1 MNSTAETI
9 RDQNRM
15 MLRQSGKLRMMLWI
29 LLIVIVGAIMVI
41 MFLLRDDRG
50 NPIPVSSRQ
59 LIIVRTPSWT
69 ASKGIMQCFEHR
81 DNNTG
86 WVPVGQKVNIILGR
100 NGMGWGE
107 GLHRIPGSSVPIK
120 REGDG
125 KSPAGV
131 FRLGAAFGFPAIED
145 IGNLKIPYRSVNE
158 FLECVD
164 DVESRYYNQL
174 VAKDRIES
182 VDWNSSERIHRA
194 PNAYHYSVVV
204 EHNTVDTQKGA
215 GSCIFLHCV
224 SVRGDSTAG
233 CTTLSRAEM
242 GNILRW
248 LDSDD
253 DPILVQLPETE
264 YIRLKDKWGLP
275 EF

>member
-15 MLRQSGKLRMMLWI
+15 MLWQSGKLRIMLWI
-29 LLIVIVGAIMVI
+29 LLIVILGAIMVI
-41 MFLLRDDRG
+41 MFFLRDDRG

-59 LIIVRTPSWT
+59 LIMVRTPSWT
-69 ASKGIMQCFEHR
+69 ASKGIMQRYER
-81 DNNTG
+81 GDVNAD
-86 WVPVGQKVNIILGR
+86 WIPVGDRVKIILGR
-100 NGMGWGE
+100 NGMGWGR
-107 GLHRIPGSSVPIK
+107 GLHRIPDDGNPVK
-120 REGDG
+120 QEGDG

-131 FRLGAAFGFPAIED
+131 FRLGAAFGIPAIEELGD
-145 IGNLKIPYRSVNE
+145 LKIPYRSVNE

-164 DVESRYYNQL
+164 DVKSRYYNQL

-233 CTTLSRAEM
+233 CTTMSRAEM
-242 GNILRW
+242 GNILSW
-248 LDSDD
+248 MDSDYG
-253 DPILVQLPETE
+253 PILVQLPEAE

>member
-15 MLRQSGKLRMMLWI
+15 MLWQSGKLRIMLWI

-59 LIIVRTPSWT
+59 LIMVRTPSWT
-69 ASKGIMQCFEHR
+69 ASKGIMQRYER
-81 DNNTG
+81 GDVNAD
-86 WVPVGQKVNIILGR
+86 WIPVGDRVNIILGR
-100 NGMGWGE
+100 NGMGWGR
-107 GLHRIPGSSVPIK
+107 GLHRIPDDGNPVK
-120 REGDG
+120 QEGDG

-131 FRLGAAFGFPAIED
+131 FRLGAAFGIPAIEELGD
-145 IGNLKIPYRSVNE
+145 LKIPYRSVNE

-164 DVESRYYNQL
+164 DVKSRYYNQL
-174 VAKDRIES
+174 VAKDRIEL
-182 VDWNSSERIHRA
+182 VDWNSSERVHRA

-233 CTTLSRAEM
+233 CTTMSRAEM
-242 GNILRW
+242 GDILSW
-248 LDSDD
+248 MDSDY
-253 DPILVQLPETE
+253 DPILVQLPEAE